1 MNEEICKIWLTNCN
15 YSLNGSLTF
24 SIFFNVST
32 DDFLNPLSFPLLD
45 TVGAVWGMTQSA
57 FILLNV
63 QPGMLEK
70 VREGLLAMD
79 KVKEVHAVYGIYDL
93 IVKIDFENMDELKNQ
108 VLNSN
113 IILEGVK
120 NSMTMICV
128 NWIFFSLHKSRKGKE
143 KRKIK

>member
-1 MNEEICKIWLTNCN
+1 
-15 YSLNGSLTF
+15 
-24 SIFFNVST
+24 
-32 DDFLNPLSFPLLD
+32 
-45 TVGAVWGMTQSA
+45 MTQSA

-70 VREGLLAMD
+70 VREGLRAMD

-128 NWIFFSLHKSRKGKE
+128 N
-143 KRKIK
+143 

>member
-1 MNEEICKIWLTNCN
+1 
-15 YSLNGSLTF
+15 
-24 SIFFNVST
+24 
-32 DDFLNPLSFPLLD
+32 
-45 TVGAVWGMTQSA
+45 MTQSA

-70 VREGLLAMD
+70 VREGLKQID

-108 VLNSN
+108 VLNSS

-128 NWIFFSLHKSRKGKE
+128 N
-143 KRKIK
+143 